1 MMNNFPSKNFENTFN
16 ENLDNENNR
25 GGKNPP
31 PKKHFDFKCCKDN
44 TIKSLHDVEHF
55 LNNFQ
60 HYFKYFKLY
69 KLLK

>member
-1 MMNNFPSKNFENTFN
+1 MNNFPSENFENN
-16 ENLDNENNR
+16 SNKKINNENNR

-44 TIKSLHDVEHF
+44 TITSLNEVEHF

>member
-1 MMNNFPSKNFENTFN
+1 MDNYLEIKNQNNN
-16 ENLDNENNR
+16 NENNNR
-25 GGKNPP
+25 GNKNVPH
-31 PKKHFDFKCCKDN
+31 KNNFNFKCCKDN

-69 KLLK
+69 KILK

>member
-1 MMNNFPSKNFENTFN
+1 MNNFPSKDFKKNIYENIN
-16 ENLDNENNR
+16 EKNNR

-31 PKKHFDFKCCKDN
+31 QKKHFDFKCYKDN
-44 TIKSLHDVEHF
+44 TIKSLYDVEHF